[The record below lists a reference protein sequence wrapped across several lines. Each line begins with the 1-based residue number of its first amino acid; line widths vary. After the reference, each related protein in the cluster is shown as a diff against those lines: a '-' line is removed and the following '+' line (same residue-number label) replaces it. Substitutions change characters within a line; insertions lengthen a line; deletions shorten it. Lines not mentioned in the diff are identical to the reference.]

1 MWSAGVTWLE
11 LVLAT
16 PHVFAPSARTR
27 ARLFHQLRLGEQSQ
41 ARAPGAPVGAG
52 WGYIWAHM
60 RAGCSARCAI
70 G

>member
-27 ARLFHQLRLGEQSQ
+27 VRLFHQLRLGEQSQ
-41 ARAPGAPVGAG
+41 VRAP
-52 WGYIWAHM
+52 
-60 RAGCSARCAI
+60 RCL
-70 G
+70 